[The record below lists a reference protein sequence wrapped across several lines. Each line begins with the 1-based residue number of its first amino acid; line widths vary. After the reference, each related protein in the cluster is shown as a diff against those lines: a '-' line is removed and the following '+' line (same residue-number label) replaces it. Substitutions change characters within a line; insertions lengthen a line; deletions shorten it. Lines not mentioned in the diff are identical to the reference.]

1 MGLGYSLL
9 AWLPGGGFGP
19 KPADSGRFSRISGG
33 GEEEGPGGMTH
44 SSREFGNWQLDPVT
58 DGSQCDGSG
67 THRDIVTDVS
77 ATGTS
82 RQVWHP
88 QGCHDRW
95 GTHSDP
101 PKFPELPESLP
112 PRCPLAP

>member
-19 KPADSGRFSRISGG
+19 KPADLGRFSRISGW

-58 DGSQCDGSG
+58 EGSREWNPQG
-67 THRDIVTDVS
+67 HRDRCECNRDVT
-77 ATGTS
+77 TGVAPTGMS
-82 RQVWHP
+82 RQVGDP
-88 QGCHDRW
+88 QRP
-95 GTHSDP
+95 SQIP
-101 PKFPELPESLP
+101 
-112 PRCPLAP
+112 